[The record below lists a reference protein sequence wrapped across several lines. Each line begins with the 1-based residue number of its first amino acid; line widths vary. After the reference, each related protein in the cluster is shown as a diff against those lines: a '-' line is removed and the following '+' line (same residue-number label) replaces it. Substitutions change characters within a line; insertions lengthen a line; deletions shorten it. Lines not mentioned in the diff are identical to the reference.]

1 MADRS
6 KIEKMLEL
14 LINEDQA
21 AAEELF
27 HEFVVQKSRD
37 IYESMLEHEGVDHE
51 DDEDMDEAYD
61 DEDEDEDMDEAYD
74 EDEDEETNEG
84 FDMNQFEVEADD
96 DIGGDPTDDMM
107 ADLGM
112 DGDEEGDDM
121 DMDMGGEEEEG
132 DVEDRVV
139 DLEDALE
146 DLKAEFERMM
156 SGEEGEDHDMD
167 MDDEDGDDMDM
178 DGDDM
183 EMDDEDDDMDMGKE
197 SYNFESVDKEA
208 KKKAADKKM
217 SEKKAADKKMKEM
230 ADKKAADKKAADK
243 KNEGRKSSGEQMR
256 EYVEKVTSGHGAEK
270 KSSGDNGQNTKSA
283 VAGPN
288 NMGGSTA
295 STVRSDVAN
304 DGMSG
309 AGSTIKGSALS
320 DTTAKVMST
329 GNINVP
335 GGKAGKANKAVPKG
349 HGAEKK
355 GPGEKSDKST
365 TSTVNKLSS
374 RAK

>member
-37 IYESMLEHEGVDHE
+37 IYESMLEDEDE
-51 DDEDMDEAYD
+51 DDDDVEEAYD
-61 DEDEDEDMDEAYD
+61 EDDEDMDEAYD

-112 DGDEEGDDM
+112 DGDEDGDDDM
-121 DMDMGGEEEEG
+121 DMDMDGEEEEG

-167 MDDEDGDDMDM
+167 GDDMDM

-183 EMDDEDDDMDMGKE
+183 DMDMDDGEDDDMDIGDKQGKE
-197 SYNFESVDKEA
+197 SYNFESVDKAA
-208 KKKAADKKM
+208 KKKAADKKAADKKM
-217 SEKKAADKKMKEM
+217 SEKKAADKKMEEI
-230 ADKKAADKKAADK
+230 ADKKAADKKAATK
-243 KNEGRKSSGEQMR
+243 KSSGEQMR

-270 KSSGDNGQNTKSA
+270 KSSGDNGQNTRSA

-288 NMGGSTA
+288 NMGGTTA
-295 STVRSDVAN
+295 NTVRSDVAN

-320 DTTAKVMST
+320 DTNAKVMST

-335 GGKAGKANKAVPKG
+335 GGKAAKANKAMPKG

-365 TSTVNKLSS
+365 TSTLNKVSS

>member
-37 IYESMLEHEGVDHE
+37 IYESMLE
-51 DDEDMDEAYD
+51 DEDEEDEDVEEAYD
-61 DEDEDEDMDEAYD
+61 DEDEDVEEAD
-74 EDEDEETNEG
+74 EDEDDDETNEG
-84 FDMNQFEVEADD
+84 FNMDQFEVEADD

-121 DMDMGGEEEEG
+121 DMDMDMDGEEGEG

-167 MDDEDGDDMDM
+167 MDGDEEGDDMDM
-178 DGDDM
+178 D
-183 EMDDEDDDMDMGKE
+183 MDDDDMDMDDGEEEKE

-208 KKKAADKKM
+208 KKKATDKKMADKK
-217 SEKKAADKKMKEM
+217 A

-243 KNEGRKSSGEQMR
+243 KNEGSKSSGEQMR

-270 KSSGDNGQNTKSA
+270 KSTGDNGQNTKSA
-283 VAGPN
+283 VAKPN

-304 DGMSG
+304 DGEAG
-309 AGSTIKGSALS
+309 ANSTIKGSALS
-320 DTTAKVMST
+320 DTSAKDMST

>member
-1 MADRS
+1 
-6 KIEKMLEL
+6 MLEL

-37 IYESMLEHEGVDHE
+37 IYESMLE
-51 DDEDMDEAYD
+51 DEDEEDEDVEEAYD
-61 DEDEDEDMDEAYD
+61 DEDEDVEEAD
-74 EDEDEETNEG
+74 EDEDDDETNEG
-84 FDMNQFEVEADD
+84 FNMDQFEVEADD

-121 DMDMGGEEEEG
+121 DMGMDGEEGEG

-156 SGEEGEDHDMD
+156 SGEEGEE
-167 MDDEDGDDMDM
+167 DDEGDDMDM
-178 DGDDM
+178 DMDGD
-183 EMDDEDDDMDMGKE
+183 EEGDDMDMDMDTDDEEKE
-197 SYNFESVDKEA
+197 NYNFESVDKEA
-208 KKKAADKKM
+208 KKKAADKK
-217 SEKKAADKKMKEM
+217 AADKKT
-230 ADKKAADKKAADK
+230 
-243 KNEGRKSSGEQMR
+243 EGSKSSGEQMR
-256 EYVEKVTSGHGAEK
+256 EYVEKVTGGHGAEK
-270 KSSGDNGQNTKSA
+270 KSTGDNGQNTKSA
-283 VAGPN
+283 VAKPN

-304 DGMSG
+304 DGEAG
-309 AGSTIKGSALS
+309 ANSTIKGSALS
-320 DTTAKVMST
+320 DTSAKDMST